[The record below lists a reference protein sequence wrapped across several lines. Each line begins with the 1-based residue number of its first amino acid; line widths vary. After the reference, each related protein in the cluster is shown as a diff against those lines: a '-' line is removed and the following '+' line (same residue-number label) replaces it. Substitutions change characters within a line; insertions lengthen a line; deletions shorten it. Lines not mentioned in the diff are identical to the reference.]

1 MGTPM
6 TAKASVFIATS
17 LDGFIARP
25 NGDLDWLDQANTTV
39 TEGEDCGYTAFMDTV
54 DILIMGR
61 NTYEKVLTFGP
72 WPYEKPVI
80 VLSRNPIDIPTELT
94 TVTHSS
100 KTPQAL
106 HTRLSAEGT
115 KRLYIDGGIT
125 IQRFLASGLITDLTI
140 TLIPVILGEGIPLF
154 SPQQQ
159 DISLTHTET
168 ISYPFGFVQLKY
180 KTF

>member
-1 MGTPM
+1 
-6 TAKASVFIATS
+6 
-17 LDGFIARP
+17 
-25 NGDLDWLDQANTTV
+25 
-39 TEGEDCGYTAFMDTV
+39 
-54 DILIMGR
+54 MGR

-72 WPYEKPVI
+72 WPYEKPVM

-94 TVTHSS
+94 TITHSS
-100 KTPQAL
+100 ETPQAL
-106 HTRLSAEGT
+106 HTRLSAEGA

-180 KTF
+180 KTL

>member
-1 MGTPM
+1 M
-6 TAKASVFIATS
+6 TAKSSVFIATS
-17 LDGFIARP
+17 LDGFIARQD
-25 NGDLDWLDQANTTV
+25 GDLDWLDQANTTV

-54 DILIMGR
+54 DILIMDR

-106 HTRLSAEGT
+106 HTRLSAEGA

-140 TLIPVILGEGIPLF
+140 TLILVILGEGIPLF
-154 SPQQQ
+154 SPQRQ
-159 DISLTHTET
+159 DISLTHTKT

-180 KTF
+180 KTL

>member
-1 MGTPM
+1 M
-6 TAKASVFIATS
+6 KS
-17 LDGFIARP
+17 
-25 NGDLDWLDQANTTV
+25 
-39 TEGEDCGYTAFMDTV
+39 
-54 DILIMGR
+54 
-61 NTYEKVLTFGP
+61 LTFGP

-106 HTRLSAEGT
+106 HTRLSAEGA